1 MLKQVWAAAVAKATF
16 QAEPASVDLEPSIPS
31 ECLKLS
37 MDFFTFRFLYGAAV
51 LTANIRAK
59 TWLTKSPST
68 NADSERWS
76 TAALLLLRGSC
87 GVRITPAIAQRA
99 GPMFRGVATADTGTA
114 AAETYYAALEYLQR
128 RGFGEVRVHEHGLPS
143 FQKKHFCF
151 LPESCKKHLQRAG
164 LPAMLFGVHVPVWR
178 GIEKPASRHQPQSYS
193 LAGRRCASS
202 TRGRA
207 YGGSTRQSR
216 PGSKKDSLSSDGS
229 AEVRPKSR
237 EKKQRT

>member
-1 MLKQVWAAAVAKATF
+1 MEEPFASCLNKSGYWLANVGFWASVLKQVWAAAVAKATF

-59 TWLTKSPST
+59 TWLKKSPST

-114 AAETYYAALEYLQR
+114 AAETYCAALEYLQR

-143 FQKKHFCF
+143 FQKKH
-151 LPESCKKHLQRAG
+151 
-164 LPAMLFGVHVPVWR
+164 
-178 GIEKPASRHQPQSYS
+178 
-193 LAGRRCASS
+193 
-202 TRGRA
+202 
-207 YGGSTRQSR
+207 
-216 PGSKKDSLSSDGS
+216 
-229 AEVRPKSR
+229 VRPKSR
-237 EKKQRT
+237 EKEQRT